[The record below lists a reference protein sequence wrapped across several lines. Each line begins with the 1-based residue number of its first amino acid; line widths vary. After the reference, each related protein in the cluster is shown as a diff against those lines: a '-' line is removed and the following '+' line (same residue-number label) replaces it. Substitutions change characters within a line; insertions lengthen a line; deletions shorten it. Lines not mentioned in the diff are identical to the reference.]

1 MDKYTYKDII
11 IDPSSEEAKNAIGKE
26 AYYSDNPTECLE
38 YANND
43 DKYHLERFNGIEKY
57 NCPFNFGD
65 FNFSC
70 LIVKKE
76 EPYEERAKK
85 WIKENG
91 LKKGDYVK
99 VVRKAKDH
107 EDGWDGCWTK
117 ERDDFIGKVIPVSD
131 IGEST
136 GVILSYCCCDWAGY
150 DFPYFVLEKVEPEP
164 KYVPFESPQEFIS
177 AYNKASKE
185 VMSDTESMLSKLGI
199 WLKGSEHY
207 ELVTYIYNKG
217 ITIDDV
223 SINWKTLFDFYT
235 FLDGSPVGK
244 EVNGEVTPYEDKKQ
258 DDLPIGTRFFNGGKL
273 AEVVDGDQC
282 GDCIFAETD
291 CSQKRCLSEER
302 SDKKDVYFKEVK
314 GE

>member
-1 MDKYTYKDII
+1 MAEYTYKDII

-43 DKYHLERFNGIEKY
+43 DKYHLERFNSIENY
-57 NCPFNFGD
+57 NCPFIFGD
-65 FNFSC
+65 FNYSC

-99 VVRKAKDH
+99 VVGKAKDY
-107 EDGWDGCWTK
+107 EDGWYSRWTK
-117 ERDDFIGKVIPVSD
+117 EMDDSVDKVLQVKSLNDYEYGIQLED
-131 IGEST
+131 
-136 GVILSYCCCDWAGY
+136 YKHY
-150 DFPYFVLEKVEPEP
+150 PYFVLEKVEPEP

-185 VMSDTESMLSKLGI
+185 VMPDTESMLSKLGI
-199 WLKGSEHY
+199 WLKGGEHY
-207 ELVTYIYNKG
+207 ELVTYIGNNG

-223 SINWKTLFDFYT
+223 SINWKTLFESYT
-235 FLDGSPVGK
+235 FLDGSPC
-244 EVNGEVTPYEDKKQ
+244 
-258 DDLPIGTRFFNGGKL
+258 GKL
-273 AEVVDGDQC
+273 V
-282 GDCIFAETD
+282 
-291 CSQKRCLSEER
+291 EE
-302 SDKKDVYFKEVK
+302 SN
-314 GE
+314 G